1 MVAVV
6 LGSGIVFL
14 DTSVVN
20 LALPRIG
27 QDLASSHFGT
37 LEAES
42 YVSNAYFVTLA
53 SMLIL
58 AGALNDYYGRRRRVL
73 AGARRVRRAGRWR
86 GRIAKPYRKFLDS
99 LLQKEQSP
107 SNEA

>member
-27 QDLASSHFGT
+27 EDLHSSFFGT
-37 LEAES
+37 L
-42 YVSNAYFVTLA
+42 
-53 SMLIL
+53 
-58 AGALNDYYGRRRRVL
+58 
-73 AGARRVRRAGRWR
+73 
-86 GRIAKPYRKFLDS
+86 
-99 LLQKEQSP
+99 
-107 SNEA
+107 